1 MRFFCIWNRY
11 IRYYK
16 NLTQIRQKVVQFF
29 SSSIPLLELLFASNT
44 GGRERKKKGEREST
58 LRGIQVLGLFL
69 SLWFTTEVKKNWVF
83 CFVSRCFDVPQATLK
98 SKLKEHENV
107 FNQRVYFYLS
117 CLLDFFFFPPLPP
130 AYLKITSFPWKI
142 HSLDLDLTVV
152 ICFRVLVCSRA
163 TSCVPS
169 TSTSYGTLW
178 I

>member
-11 IRYYK
+11 IWYCK

-58 LRGIQVLGLFL
+58 LKGIHVLGLLL

-107 FNQRVYFYLS
+107 LTKGFIFI
-117 CLLDFFFFPPLPP
+117 CP